1 MDEPTTH
8 LDEERRREL
17 VEIMKSFFREGAT
30 IPQMIIVTHHRELED
45 VTDTVYRV
53 EKVSGVSRVIAEV

>member
-17 VEIMKSFFREGAT
+17 VEIMKNFFREGAAV
-30 IPQMIIVTHHRELED
+30 PQMIIVTHHRELEE
-45 VTDTVYRV
+45 VADTVYRV
-53 EKVSGVSRVIAEV
+53 EKVDGVSRVVEGI